1 MTMLP
6 IPKDLREFIEL
17 LNSNSVRYLIAG
29 GYAVAIHGH
38 PRMTG
43 DIDIFVEI
51 SEANAVKIEKVL
63 VEFGF
68 ASLGLAAKDFLEPRT
83 IVQLGYPPNR
93 IDVLT
98 SLSGVT
104 FEEAWAR
111 RLEVDDAGL
120 SLPFLSRDDVLANKA
135 ATGRPKD
142 LADLDALSKSSRQ
155 RQPPS

>member
-1 MTMLP
+1 MLD

-17 LNSNSVRYLIAG
+17 LNSKGVRYLIAG
-29 GYAVAIHGH
+29 GYAVAFHGH

-43 DIDIFVEI
+43 DIDIFVEM
-51 SEANAVKIEKVL
+51 SPENAGKLEKVL
-63 VEFGF
+63 AEFGF
-68 ASLGLAAKDFLEPRT
+68 GGLGLSEKDFLEPRT

-98 SLSGVT
+98 SLSGVS

-111 RLEVDDAGL
+111 RAGVVVDGL
-120 SLPFLSRDDVLANKA
+120 PLVFVGRSDLIANKT

-142 LADLDALSKSSRQ
+142 LADLDALGKTRQ
-155 RQPPS
+155 GGQPPSQ